1 MNDIKYWEYVIEVW
15 EDEDASLEE
24 KERCGIVVG
33 NSMAEAL
40 DSILYYYEE
49 NHVIN
54 ILTLKCISDDPVFDF
69 DIAKDEGDFD
79 FNVMKKESKL

>member
-69 DIAKDEGDFD
+69 DITKDEGDFD
-79 FNVMKKESKL
+79 FNVMKKEPK